1 MKGMKLCL
9 NFMDVEF
16 GDVIIIRCR
25 FIHMLVNQFFC
36 LELAIGYIEGGLD
49 PEVSGSQESLPIS
62 VYHTRGWSMIAI
74 CCTFQRNTDTIL
86 GDF

>member
-25 FIHMLVNQFFC
+25 FIHMLVNQLFC
-36 LELAIGYIEGGLD
+36 LELAISYIESGLD
-49 PEVSGSQESLPIS
+49 PEVSGSQENLPIS
-62 VYHTRGWSMIAI
+62 VYHTRGWSMKAI
-74 CCTFQRNTDTIL
+74 CCTCRRNTDIY
-86 GDF
+86 